1 MESLNFLINELW
13 LCAKATISFLLFL
26 YSGVLIFS
34 DLDLFPNAIFLI
46 KNFFELN
53 NLINNS

>member
-13 LCAKATISFLLFL
+13 LYAKATISFLLFL
-26 YSGVLIFS
+26 CSGVLIFS

-46 KNFFELN
+46 KILFELN